1 MPLKAC
7 IFLFLILISTSHPA
21 DPTWSKDAA
30 GWNVDGQAVAD
41 SDSRKSRNGFGA
53 MLLLIDDPKFFED
66 WKKPEAPKFKT
77 ISTARRLVPIHAT
90 ILFAGAGSNDDD
102 GKAHVICD
110 VKVLKPDGSIYGARE
125 GMIAT
130 KNPMPSATTLLLA
143 SERLVVRIEPKDPAG
158 IYVVEAVVKD
168 KIKNIDL
175 KLKQSFSIE
184 K

>member
-1 MPLKAC
+1 
-7 IFLFLILISTSHPA
+7 
-21 DPTWSKDAA
+21 
-30 GWNVDGQAVAD
+30 
-41 SDSRKSRNGFGA
+41 

-77 ISTARRLVPIHAT
+77 ISSAKRMVPIHAT
-90 ILFAGAGSNDDD
+90 ILFAGAGSNDD
-102 GKAHVICD
+102 GRAHVICD

-125 GMIAT
+125 GLVAT
-130 KNPMPSATTLLLA
+130 KNPIPSATTLLLA

-168 KIKNIDL
+168 KIKNVGL